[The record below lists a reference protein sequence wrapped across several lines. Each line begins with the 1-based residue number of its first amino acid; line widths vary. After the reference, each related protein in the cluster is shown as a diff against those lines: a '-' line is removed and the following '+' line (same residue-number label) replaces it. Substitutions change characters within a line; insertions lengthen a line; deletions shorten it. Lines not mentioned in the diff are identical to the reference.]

1 MAYPASACADPSAGF
16 SLRIEGAF
24 DAAVKRPQCGY
35 AREFDG
41 AAMFGGIRQKLGRR
55 QGHGHMALG
64 GGDGLNEV
72 RDSLTQGR
80 QLDAARQFNGLGKT
94 AIP

>member
-1 MAYPASACADPSAGF
+1 MPYLASACADPSAGF

-55 QGHGHMALG
+55 QDHGQMALG

>member
-1 MAYPASACADPSAGF
+1 MWLFVLGIKDTDGMTIKCLQGGD
-16 SLRIEGAF
+16 
-24 DAAVKRPQCGY
+24 
-35 AREFDG
+35 ARELDG

-55 QGHGHMALG
+55 QDHGQMALG